1 MEIAM
6 KRRFA
11 LALLALFALAT
22 SLHAADEA
30 ASPAAPT
37 EDHAAQIDAART
49 ALDAWLKLAD
59 AGDYAGTWNTGAAG
73 FKAQVT
79 EAMWTQM
86 ATSVRTPLGAVQT
99 RTESTANYSN
109 ALPGAPAGEYV
120 VIQFKTSFANAAQ
133 AMETVIATLDADG
146 TWRATAY
153 LIQ

>member
-1 MEIAM
+1 MN
-6 KRRFA
+6 RRFVFTL
-11 LALLALFALAT
+11 LALLAIAAP
-22 SLHAADEA
+22 LHAAEEA
-30 ASPAAPT
+30 ATPAAPA
-37 EDHAAQIDAART
+37 EDHTAQIDAARV
-49 ALDAWLKLAD
+49 ALNEWLKLAD

-73 FKAQVT
+73 FKLQVT

-86 ATSVRTPLGAVQT
+86 ATSVRTPLGAVQS

-120 VIQFKTSFANAAQ
+120 VLQFRTSFANAPQ

-146 TWRATAY
+146 TWRAAAY